1 MGNTDLCLPGA
12 RDKAMRKSMIGMM
25 LFLAAA
31 VMSAEA
37 GRTDWK
43 IGVQCRTFN
52 NKPLME
58 TVDSCADHG
67 ADLI

>member
-1 MGNTDLCLPGA
+1 
-12 RDKAMRKSMIGMM
+12 MM